1 MRVRTNESGSQG
13 FMDQQKIKDDDK
25 EKLVDAI
32 AKILKTDMDL
42 DFLLKLAPRELEIL
56 VVSLRDLIDRGG
68 K

>member
-1 MRVRTNESGSQG
+1 MKLGVRDLWISKKLRMMT
-13 FMDQQKIKDDDK
+13 K

>member
-1 MRVRTNESGSQG
+1 MRVRTNEIGSQG

>member
-1 MRVRTNESGSQG
+1 M
-13 FMDQQKIKDDDK
+13 DDDK